1 MDVKP
6 RLDMTAATRYVRL
19 SDSFRA
25 FLSAMRRAAAA
36 AASSSSEGTGTGTV
50 GGGDGAGACWLSV
63 PCGTKHVTVPSPRLR
78 GVRVRGENGSARPD
92 GGGHDRRRT
101 AAARSGF
108 LTAKLVIAPPERP
121 VAMPWSFFPPGLVS
135 YPRALSWTGMERE
148 SVTGE
153 CNRET
158 PRLGRS
164 TTT

>member
-78 GVRVRGENGSARPD
+78 GVRVSGENGSARPD

-108 LTAKLVIAPPERP
+108 DGEAGHSAAGETGGHAVVVLPSRP
-121 VAMPWSFFPPGLVS
+121 RILPA
-135 YPRALSWTGMERE
+135 RAFVDRDGA
-148 SVTGE
+148 GE
-153 CNRET
+153 CD
-158 PRLGRS
+158 GGV
-164 TTT
+164 